1 MEPAQENRKRKQR
14 TVKSFVWKYFCK
26 NEGGDSVNC
35 TECTYTAKYYSTTSG
50 MTNHLKQH
58 HQITAESEAKRRK
71 LELEQNL
78 ASGDDFETNESD
90 DEQAENENPNPN
102 QHESEVKKLYQAN
115 PRNQKLAENMVNW
128 MADANISLNAFM
140 KPSFVKLVNDLNPN
154 VKPACRQT
162 FSTSIIPKAVIF
174 LTRFI

>member
-1 MEPAQENRKRKQR
+1 MEPVAEKRKRKQR
-14 TVKSFVWKYFCK
+14 TVKSFVWKYFVR
-26 NEGGDSVNC
+26 NDAGNSVNC
-35 TECTYTAKYYSTTSG
+35 TECSYVAKYYGTTSG
-50 MTNHLKQH
+50 MKNHLKQH

-78 ASGDDFETNESD
+78 ASGDDFDTNESG
-90 DEQAENENPNPN
+90 DEQTENENPNQN
-102 QHESEVKKLYQAN
+102 QSESEIQKLYQAN

-140 KPSFVKLVNDLNPN
+140 KPSFIKLVSDLNSN

-162 FSTSIIPKAVIF
+162 FSTSIIPKAVSF
-174 LTRFI
+174 LT